1 MSTKREASAGAR
13 GNTAP
18 TSNEHL
24 PADMHPEVP
33 TPARRYG
40 NTKSGPPEFWS
51 LKRSKEMPLWKRQL
65 ASIKG
70 ARRTNQKRYGD

>member
-1 MSTKREASAGAR
+1 
-13 GNTAP
+13 
-18 TSNEHL
+18 
-24 PADMHPEVP
+24 MHPEVP